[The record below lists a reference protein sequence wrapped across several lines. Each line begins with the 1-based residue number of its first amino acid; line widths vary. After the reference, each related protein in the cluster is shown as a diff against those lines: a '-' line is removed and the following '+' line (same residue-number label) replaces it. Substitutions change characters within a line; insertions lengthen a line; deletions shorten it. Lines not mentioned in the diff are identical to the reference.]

1 MTLKTV
7 RDMAS
12 LILFNSSSPVSV
24 VSNIAGVSLR
34 QVLPSLL
41 TSSIVEE
48 ELMQLAGVSF
58 LLLHLV
64 VG

>member
-34 QVLPSLL
+34 QVLQSL